1 MPQCSYSISALP
13 EEQDLLIANL
23 YGIGV
28 ESFLQHDFGIEA
40 FIDANDTNLQYSIE
54 NFCQEHQLNWTIQL
68 HQEKDWNAIWESTFK
83 EINIGNSIQV
93 RAPFHPRHPEVKHC
107 LVIAPK
113 MAFGTGHHE
122 TTSMIL
128 EWLEGIEMKD
138 KSVLDF
144 GCGTG
149 ILGIYTLLCGAKS
162 CLFVD
167 NDPLAT
173 ENTLENLELNNQD
186 RTGVVLGNTNV
197 LKDWNGFDI
206 IAANI
211 TRNVI
216 LEALPE
222 LTAHL
227 NPNGNIAL
235 SGFLIEDVP
244 EILQAISINGLT
256 PIGQYKKSDWCAVI
270 AKK

>member
-1 MPQCSYSISALP
+1 M
-13 EEQDLLIANL
+13 
-23 YGIGV
+23 
-28 ESFLQHDFGIEA
+28 
-40 FIDANDTNLQYSIE
+40 
-54 NFCQEHQLNWTIQL
+54 
-68 HQEKDWNAIWESTFK
+68 
-83 EINIGNSIQV
+83 
-93 RAPFHPRHPEVKHC
+93 
-107 LVIAPK
+107 
-113 MAFGTGHHE
+113 
-122 TTSMIL
+122 
-128 EWLEGIEMKD
+128 
-138 KSVLDF
+138 
-144 GCGTG
+144 
-149 ILGIYTLLCGAKS
+149 
-162 CLFVD
+162 FVD

-244 EILQAISINGLT
+244 EILQSISIIGLT